1 MLSIVTPSYNR
12 GYLLGRLF
20 DSLKVQNNYNF
31 EWIIIDDGSTDD
43 TKEII
48 KEIQDG
54 CYEFPIIYV
63 YQENGGKHRA
73 INSAIK
79 NANGEFIF
87 IVDSDDYITQDA
99 VNTIEQWTKEIVD
112 KNEIAGVS
120 GLRAYG
126 DGKIIGGF
134 GNIKGNEYIE
144 ITNLQRKQYG
154 LLGDK
159 AEIYKREILLKY
171 PFPEFENEKFL
182 PEEAVWNIIA
192 RDGYKLR
199 WYKKIIYYTEY
210 LEDGL
215 TYAVKYKN
223 LEWNNFMG
231 YTYVVALNLECYKN
245 LKTKSMIFINYY
257 RMAKKK
263 GYDLYSISKFLNISN
278 LDAIF
283 YLCLGNIGL
292 VLIEVFNKVRR

>member
-31 EWIIIDDGSTDD
+31 EWIIIDDGSTDN

-134 GNIKGNEYIE
+134 GNIKGKEYIE

-231 YTYVVALNLECYKN
+231 YTYVVALNLGCYKN

-263 GYDLYSISKFLNISN
+263 GYHLYSICKFLNISN

-283 YLCLGNIGL
+283 YLYLGNIGL
-292 VLIEVFNKVRR
+292 FLIEVFNKVRR

>member
-31 EWIIIDDGSTDD
+31 EWIIIDDGSTDN

-263 GYDLYSISKFLNISN
+263 GYGLYSISKFLNISN

>member
-1 MLSIVTPSYNR
+1 MLSIITPSYNR
-12 GYLLGRLF
+12 AYLLGRLF
-20 DSLKVQNNYNF
+20 DSLKMQSNYNF
-31 EWIIIDDGSTDD
+31 EWIIIDDGSIDN

-48 KEIQDG
+48 REIQEG
-54 CYEFPIIYV
+54 CREFPIVYIY
-63 YQENGGKHRA
+63 QQNGGKHRA
-73 INSAIK
+73 INSAVK

-99 VNTIEQWTKEIVD
+99 VNTIEQWAKKIVD
-112 KNEIAGVS
+112 NNEIAGIS
-120 GLRAYG
+120 GLRAYV
-126 DGKIIGGF
+126 DGRIIGGF
-134 GNIKGNEYIE
+134 GNIKENEYVE

-182 PEEAVWNIIA
+182 SEEAVWNIIA
-192 RDGYKLR
+192 RAGYKLR
-199 WYKKIIYYTEY
+199 WYNKVIYYTEY

-215 TYAVKYKN
+215 THAVKYKD

-231 YTYVVALNLECYKN
+231 HTYVVALNLTCYKN
-245 LKTKSMIFINYY
+245 LKTKSMIFLNYY

-263 GYDLYSISKFLNISN
+263 SYHLCSICKFLNISN
-278 LDAIF
+278 INGIL

-292 VLIEVFNKVRR
+292 FLIEVFNKVRR